1 MHDIQIL
8 NCYDDSDDN
17 NCCYLMFCFFFSIH
31 KGGKPTGFI
40 AGEQKQACGRI
51 FEGWSAAFSKFVYE
65 GFSKICPHSWNVFVP
80 TKRLGL

>member
-8 NCYDDSDDN
+8 NCYDDNDDN
-17 NCCYLMFCFFFSIH
+17 NCCYLIFFFSHH

-40 AGEQKQACGRI
+40 AGEQQQARGRI
-51 FEGWSAAFSKFVYE
+51 FEGWSPAFSKFVYE

-80 TKRLGL
+80 TQRLGL